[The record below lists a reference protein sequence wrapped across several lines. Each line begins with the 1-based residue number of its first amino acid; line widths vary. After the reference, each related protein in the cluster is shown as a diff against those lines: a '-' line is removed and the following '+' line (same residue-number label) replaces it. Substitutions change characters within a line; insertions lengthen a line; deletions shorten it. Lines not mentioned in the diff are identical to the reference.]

1 MRWDNVK
8 SIVLKEYWTY
18 VGNRKI
24 IFSTLTVIVL
34 YAIIIGINYITGP
47 KALTS
52 YSRAIAIKQISSSPT
67 VFGIGPL
74 DVKKMGDNAILLAAM
89 VVQLP
94 PTIAVFSYFTT
105 YTSILASFFVE
116 RTLGTMEVLFST
128 PLEDGEILGG
138 KIIASV
144 SMGITTW
151 MALFLTNTLG
161 IEALTLK
168 SLGRMWVPT
177 QDYIILSVLY
187 PLSIVLLA
195 IPIGLL
201 ISARAKELGEQV
213 GSLIGIIPVVIVL
226 LLIRMDLV
234 DFFRLIKILT
244 VADFLM
250 ILASLKFL
258 KFNRLSFISNP

>member
-52 YSRAIAIKQISSSPT
+52 YSRAIAIKQISSSPPT

-94 PTIAVFSYFTT
+94 PPRLLCFH
-105 YTSILASFFVE
+105 ILQHTHLFWHLFLWSVHWE
-116 RTLGTMEVLFST
+116 RWRCCSPPPPRGWGGN
-128 PLEDGEILGG
+128 PWGG
-138 KIIASV
+138 K
-144 SMGITTW
+144 
-151 MALFLTNTLG
+151 NH
-161 IEALTLK
+161 
-168 SLGRMWVPT
+168 SLREHGDNYVDGPVFNKYPGNRSPDFEESG
-177 QDYIILSVLY
+177 QDVGTHAGLHYTVRPISTIDRSSGNSHR
-187 PLSIVLLA
+187 PL
-195 IPIGLL
+195 
-201 ISARAKELGEQV
+201 
-213 GSLIGIIPVVIVL
+213 
-226 LLIRMDLV
+226 
-234 DFFRLIKILT
+234 
-244 VADFLM
+244 
-250 ILASLKFL
+250 
-258 KFNRLSFISNP
+258 N